1 MSKLQVKLTIF
12 LISDQG
18 SGRKSQKRGPE
29 EPKQARKIVKKSKN
43 QAEALK
49 KISYDIYDFPV
60 SLTTKASKKVGKS
73 Q

>member
-1 MSKLQVKLTIF
+1 MWF
-12 LISDQG
+12 FQG

-29 EPKQARKIVKKSKN
+29 EPKQVRKIVKKSGN

-60 SLTTKASKKVGKS
+60 SLTTKASKKVKVKTDPKLIIS
-73 Q
+73 SF

>member
-1 MSKLQVKLTIF
+1 MY
-12 LISDQG
+12 QG

-60 SLTTKASKKVGKS
+60 SLTTKASKKVHKNIGEISFKLNE
-73 Q
+73 QPM